1 MKKNIL
7 FIASILASAIALA
20 NAPFMN
26 LWDGVKMPG
35 GKTDA
40 PEYMKGNNP
49 RQEIPKLRL

>member
-40 PEYMKGNNP
+40 PEYMKDNP